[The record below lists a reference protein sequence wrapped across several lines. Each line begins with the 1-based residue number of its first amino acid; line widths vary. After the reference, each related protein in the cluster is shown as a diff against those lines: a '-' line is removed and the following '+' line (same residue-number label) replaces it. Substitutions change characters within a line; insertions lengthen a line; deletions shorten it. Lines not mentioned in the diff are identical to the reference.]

1 MKMTVL
7 YLKGCGHAMAAL
19 TRAAMSEEEA
29 PAPDDPDEASPDVV
43 ALVGDALPVR
53 GFINLPA
60 NTRNATLFSIPADA
74 MATLTLERNDDQ
86 LLAPHGYAVV
96 EGERL
101 EVPPA
106 AAAPTPVIKAGDA
119 STLYVELTADVLA
132 EQHIMLHVVPV
143 SGTAGEGQFCHGI
156 YKPASATVREVSFSM
171 GAPLHGEY
179 DVLVLMA
186 GRRPAVRHMTVP

>member
-7 YLKGCGHAMAAL
+7 YLKGSGHAMAAL
-19 TRAAMSEEEA
+19 TRAALPDDEA
-29 PAPDDPDEASPDVV
+29 APDDPDQASPAVT
-43 ALVGDALPVR
+43 ALVGEALPVR
-53 GFINLPA
+53 GFINLPG
-60 NTRNATLFSIPADA
+60 NSRNATQFDIPANELA
-74 MATLTLERNDDQ
+74 LLTLERNEDQ
-86 LLAPHGYAVV
+86 LLAPRGYAVV

-106 AAAPTPVIKAGDA
+106 AQAPTPITKGGDA
-119 STLYVELTADVLA
+119 STLYVDLGADVLA

-143 SGTAGEGQFCHGI
+143 NGATGDGQFCHGI

-171 GAPLHGEY
+171 GAALHGDY

-186 GRRPAVRHMTVP
+186 GRRPAVRRVTVP

>member
-19 TRAAMSEEEA
+19 TRAALADEA
-29 PAPDDPDEASPDVV
+29 APVPKNSDEASAEVT
-43 ALVGDALPVR
+43 ALVGGALPVR
-53 GFINLPA
+53 GFVNLPA
-60 NTRNATLFSIPADA
+60 NTRNATLFAIPATA
-74 MATLTLERNDDQ
+74 LATLTLERNDDQ
-86 LLAPHGYAVV
+86 LLAPRGYAVI
-96 EGERL
+96 EDKRL

-106 AAAPTPVIKAGDA
+106 TVAPTPVIKGGDA
-119 STLYVELTADVLA
+119 STLYVDLGADVLA

-143 SGTAGEGQFCHGI
+143 GATVGEGQFCHGI

-179 DVLVLMA
+179 DVLVMMA
-186 GRRPAVRHMTVP
+186 GRRPAVRHLTVP

>member
-7 YLKGCGHAMAAL
+7 YLKGCGHAMAAF
-19 TRAAMSEEEA
+19 TRAALAEEEA
-29 PAPDDPDEASPDVV
+29 PEQDDPDQASSEVV
-43 ALVGDALPVR
+43 ALVGEALPVR

-60 NTRNATLFSIPADA
+60 NSRNATEFAIPANA
-74 MATLTLERNDDQ
+74 LATLTLERNEDQ
-86 LLAPHGYAVV
+86 LLAPRGYAVV

-106 AAAPTPVIKAGDA
+106 TVAPTPVTKGGDA
-119 STLYVELTADVLA
+119 STLYVELAADVLA

-143 SGTAGEGQFCHGI
+143 NGTAGDGQFCHGI

-171 GAPLHGEY
+171 GAPLSGDY

-186 GRRPAVRHMTVP
+186 GRRPAVRQLTVP